1 MSEQTGPE
9 ARQRSPK
16 KGGGLVP
23 ALCSILGTLIL
34 VAAILTV
41 LPVTVPRFM
50 GYEIYNVLSGS
61 MEPAIPVGSIV
72 YVKETDPAEIA
83 ENDVIAFNS
92 MGTVVTHRVTRN
104 DVVEGEFVTK
114 GDANEAEDLWTV
126 DYDDLIGK
134 VSFHAPVLGSLMEMY
149 TTGIG
154 KIYLLLVAGCGA
166 MLNLLGGKLRERNA
180 DEDEEE

>member
-16 KGGGLVP
+16 KGGGLIP

-41 LPVTVPRFM
+41 LPVTVPRLL

-61 MEPAIPVGSIV
+61 MEPEIPVGSVV
-72 YVKETDPAEIA
+72 YVKSADPAEIR
-83 ENDVIAFNS
+83 EDDIIAFNERGS
-92 MGTVVTHRVTRN
+92 VVTHRVKQNR
-104 DVVEGEFVTK
+104 VVEGEFVTK

-166 MLNLLGGKLRERNA
+166 MLNLLGGKLKEGNEDG
-180 DEDEEE
+180 DE

>member
-1 MSEQTGPE
+1 MSEQAGPE
-9 ARQRSPK
+9 ARRRSPK
-16 KGGGLVP
+16 RGGGLIP
-23 ALCSILGTLIL
+23 ALCSVLGTLIL

-41 LPVTVPRFM
+41 LPVTVPRLL

-61 MEPAIPVGSIV
+61 MEPAIPVGSVV
-72 YVKETDPAEIA
+72 YVKAADPAEIR
-83 ENDVIAFNS
+83 EDDVIAFNS

-104 DVVEGEFVTK
+104 NVVEGEFVTK

-134 VSFHAPVLGSLMEMY
+134 VTFHAPVLGSLMEMY

-166 MLNLLGGKLRERNA
+166 MLNLLGGKLKER
-180 DEDEEE
+180 DEDGDK

>member
-34 VAAILTV
+34 VAAILSV
-41 LPVTVPRFM
+41 LPATVPRYM

-61 MEPAIPVGSIV
+61 MEPEIPVGSIV
-72 YVKETDPAEIA
+72 YVKE
-83 ENDVIAFNS
+83 N
-92 MGTVVTHRVTRN
+92 R
-104 DVVEGEFVTK
+104 VVEGEFVTK

-126 DYDDLIGK
+126 DYEDLIGK
-134 VSFHAPVLGSLMEMY
+134 VTFHAPVLGDLMELY
-149 TTGIG
+149 TTGVG

-166 MLNLLGGKLRERNA
+166 MLNLLGGKLRERKQA
-180 DEDEEE
+180 EEEEE